1 MNLTDKDEQ
10 AFIILSKLVKKD
22 IAKLIIKNINKFALQ
37 YSTENEIPTLIDQI
51 FETKLE
57 EITLALTKK
66 PDLIQNSDD
75 ANKIAFMKQ
84 EELFPENY
92 EKIIKKKELEEY
104 KKNDVQSS
112 SAFTCSKC
120 KQKKCSVV
128 QKQTRAG
135 DEPAT
140 TFVTCLECG
149 YTFSF
154 N

>member
-1 MNLTDKDEQ
+1 MESN
-10 AFIILSKLVKKD
+10 KLLKIVKPN
-22 IAKLIIKNINKFALQ
+22 IAKLIIKSIEKFSIQ
-37 YSTENEIPTLIDQI
+37 YSTENEIPSLIDQI
-51 FETKLE
+51 YESKLE
-57 EITLALTKK
+57 EIINALTKL
-66 PDLIQNSDD
+66 PNLLDNEEDALNS
-75 ANKIAFMKQ
+75 AFMKP

-104 KKNDVQSS
+104 KKNEVQST

-120 KQKKCSVV
+120 KQKKCSVI
-128 QKQTRAG
+128 QKQTRSG

-149 YTFSF
+149 HTFSF